1 MTASIC
7 CYKCGTSLAALSLP
21 LRRLDECPQCR
32 TELHVCRMC
41 THYAPLLPKGCDE
54 EDAIDVRE
62 KQRANFC
69 DYFRPDPNAYQGGEL
84 AAEQHA
90 EAQLRALFGDGSD
103 VDAANTPGDEALQR
117 AQELFRR

>member
-1 MTASIC
+1 MSATLN
-7 CYKCGTSLAALSLP
+7 CYKCGTSLEQLSLP
-21 LRRLDECPQCR
+21 LRRLEECPQCR

-41 THYAPLLPKGCDE
+41 THYAPSLPKGCDE
-54 EDAIDVRE
+54 DDAEEVRE

-90 EAQLRALFGDGSD
+90 EAQLRALFGEASD
-103 VDAANTPGDEALQR
+103 EGESSGPEDPALR
-117 AQELFRR
+117 RVQELFRK